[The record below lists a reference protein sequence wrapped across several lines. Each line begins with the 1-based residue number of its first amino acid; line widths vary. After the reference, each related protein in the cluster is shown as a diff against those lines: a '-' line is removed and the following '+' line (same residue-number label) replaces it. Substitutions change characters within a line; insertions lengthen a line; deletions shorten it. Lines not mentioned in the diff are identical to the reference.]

1 MRTAEQLTLDTVQ
14 ILENCGVFTRVL
26 LKDGST
32 EVMTG
37 KEPLAAVA
45 YAGFETVNDNG
56 VKVTQ
61 HNLKVHVRLLSVG
74 RADMTPFHAAVDALN
89 TTAPHSISSSL
100 QTTDTRTMT
109 FVIECGYRC

>member
-1 MRTAEQLTLDTVQ
+1 MRTADQLTLDTVQ
-14 ILENCGVFTRVL
+14 VLEECGVFTRVL

-56 VKVTQ
+56 VQVTQ
-61 HNLKVHVRLLSVG
+61 HNLKIYVRLLSVG
-74 RADMTPFHAAVDALN
+74 RADISPFHSAVNVLSATRPISL
-89 TTAPHSISSSL
+89 SSSI

>member
-1 MRTAEQLTLDTVQ
+1 MRTAEQLILDTVH
-14 ILENCGVFTRVL
+14 ILNNCGAFTRVL

-56 VKVTQ
+56 VTVTQ
-61 HNLKVHVRLLSVG
+61 HNLKVYVRLLSVG
-74 RADMTPFHAAVDALN
+74 RADMTPFHTAVNALN
-89 TTAPHSISSSL
+89 ATQPRSLSSGI

>member
-14 ILENCGVFTRVL
+14 VLENCGAFTRVL

-56 VKVTQ
+56 VKITQ
-61 HNLKVHVRLLSVG
+61 HNLKVYVRLLSVG
-74 RADMTPFHAAVDALN
+74 RADMAPFNTAVDALGA
-89 TTAPHSISSSL
+89 TQPHSLSSTI

>member
-1 MRTAEQLTLDTVQ
+1 MRTAEQLTLDTVLA
-14 ILENCGVFTRVL
+14 LENCGVFTRVL

-45 YAGFETVNDNG
+45 YAGFETADDNG
-56 VKVTQ
+56 VRVTQ
-61 HNLKVHVRLLSVG
+61 HNIRIYVRLLSVG
-74 RADMTPFHAAVDALN
+74 KADMTPFHTAVSALN
-89 TTAPHSISSSL
+89 ATMPHSLSSGI